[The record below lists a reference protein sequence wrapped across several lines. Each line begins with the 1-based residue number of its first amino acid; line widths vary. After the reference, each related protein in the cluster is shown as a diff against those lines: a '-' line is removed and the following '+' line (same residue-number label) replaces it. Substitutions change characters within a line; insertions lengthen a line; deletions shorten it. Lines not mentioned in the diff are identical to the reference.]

1 MLNPTTQEDG
11 ENGFELVDKPKE
23 GVNEGPSPLP
33 SWINPPTS
41 LPLNLMAGPPPLV
54 LPVGQLFP
62 TTSTPTVANSQ
73 LFTGSSGLHQSQ
85 TGLNLPILLP
95 ISPITENETQ
105 QNIAAGTSAL
115 EICVLESPTSANVKE
130 ILDPLND
137 LPNKGSGLF
146 GWMKEAMPG
155 KSILAKV
162 AEKARSSVDTMITT
176 LDPQMKEFIYSGGD
190 IDIAVASSKEL
201 KVSSVRE
208 AFQTVFGKATVKGY
222 ESQSASVA
230 AQPVGF
236 ASALQA
242 ARERIANLRTGG
254 AILPQQPVVAVEGF
268 VVELFTDNW
277 FEMNCLLLEDPVRN
291 ICVQVF
297 SQPLMVPAN
306 AIARMRSCTTDS
318 YPLRQSGFAV
328 TVGQAVAE
336 EFNVSA
342 TEWQVALTG
351 ISRRDILLLAAK
363 TLASSYK
370 S

>member
-1 MLNPTTQEDG
+1 MLNQQEDG

-23 GVNEGPSPLP
+23 GNINEGPTPLP
-33 SWINPPTS
+33 AWINPPTS

-54 LPVGQLFP
+54 LPAGQLFP

-73 LFTGSSGLHQSQ
+73 FFTGQSGLQSQ
-85 TGLNLPILLP
+85 TSLNLPILLP
-95 ISPITENETQ
+95 ISPITEVGETHH
-105 QNIAAGTSAL
+105 NVPAATSDL
-115 EICVLESPTSANVKE
+115 EICVLESPLAAHEKN
-130 ILDPLND
+130 IADPLNEQ
-137 LPNKGSGLF
+137 PSKGSGLF

-155 KSILAKV
+155 KAILAKV

-190 IDIAVASSKEL
+190 IDIAVASTKEL

-222 ESQSASVA
+222 ESQSVGTA

-242 ARERIANLRTGG
+242 ARERIANLRSSGTVP
-254 AILPQQPVVAVEGF
+254 PQQPVVSVEGF
-268 VVELFTDNW
+268 VVELFSDNW

-291 ICVQVF
+291 ISVQVF

-306 AIARMRSCTTDS
+306 AVARMRNCTTDS

-336 EFNVSA
+336 EFNVPA
-342 TEWQVALTG
+342 TEWQIALTG
-351 ISRRDILLLAAK
+351 ISRRDVLLLAAK
-363 TLASSYK
+363 TLANSYK

>member
-1 MLNPTTQEDG
+1 MLNQQEDG

-23 GVNEGPSPLP
+23 GNINEGPTPLP
-33 SWINPPTS
+33 AWINPPTS

-54 LPVGQLFP
+54 LPAGQLFP

-73 LFTGSSGLHQSQ
+73 FFTGQSGLQSQ
-85 TGLNLPILLP
+85 TSLNLPILLP
-95 ISPITENETQ
+95 ISPITEVGETHH
-105 QNIAAGTSAL
+105 NVPAATSDL
-115 EICVLESPTSANVKE
+115 EICVLESPLAAHEKN
-130 ILDPLND
+130 IADPLNEQ
-137 LPNKGSGLF
+137 PSKGSGLF

-155 KSILAKV
+155 KAILAKV

-190 IDIAVASSKEL
+190 IDIAVASTKEL

-222 ESQSASVA
+222 ESQSVGTA

-242 ARERIANLRTGG
+242 ARERIANLRSSGSVP
-254 AILPQQPVVAVEGF
+254 PQQPVVSVEGF
-268 VVELFTDNW
+268 VVELFSDNW

-291 ICVQVF
+291 ISVQVF

-306 AIARMRSCTTDS
+306 AVARMRNCTTDS

-336 EFNVSA
+336 EFNVPA
-342 TEWQVALTG
+342 TEWQIALTG

-363 TLASSYK
+363 TLANSYK